1 MIYIINFSFYI
12 ISHKKKIKRKLII
25 LNSPHLFI
33 IIINNNIGVCY
44 YCVNITMKCG
54 IHETITYY
62 TCLYVNE
69 RTSQWHASSN

>member
-54 IHETITYY
+54 IHETIGYGGLLLLLLLLLLNNNY
-62 TCLYVNE
+62 
-69 RTSQWHASSN
+69 